1 MGVKELVK
9 EVQKGEVSGSWFKS
23 ILAYVDGGPGSADVI
38 KAAADIGAVHEAY
51 VEVLHI
57 EKSIEDALPTMDMGG
72 SLIAAS
78 EVFAIMKEEADKRTA
93 NARAQFESFCEK
105 EKITPVAPDSQE
117 TLSHK
122 GLALS
127 YNLVQG
133 NDNRD
138 LAHRGRLFDLI
149 VMAKAADQIGGVDSV
164 QLEAAL
170 FDTGRPV
177 LVLSEKSGSGRF
189 DSIVVAW
196 DGSREAAHS
205 IALAMPFLIY
215 AQNVYVIA
223 VGDSEPGMGVDEAC
237 RYLARH
243 GVKAEQCSRE
253 TSGKSIAEALVDV
266 SLEKGANLL
275 IMGAY
280 GHSALG
286 ESLFG
291 GVTRDMLEDDK
302 IPLLLAH

>member
-1 MGVKELVK
+1 MSVKELLK
-9 EVQKGEVSGSWFKS
+9 ELQGTESPGQLRS
-23 ILAYVDGGPGSADVI
+23 ILAYVDGGSGSADVI
-38 KAAADIGAVHEAY
+38 KVAAKMGKSYSAY

-72 SLIAAS
+72 SLVAAS
-78 EVFAIMKEEADKRTA
+78 EIFEIMKQEAEKRVTHA
-93 NARAQFESFCEK
+93 KTQFDTFCKK
-105 EKITPVAPDSQE
+105 EKITPISPDSQE
-117 TLSHK
+117 SVAPK

-127 YNLVQG
+127 WNLIQG

-149 VMAKAADQIGGVDSV
+149 VMAKANDQIGGVDSV

-177 LVLSEKSGSGRF
+177 LVISDKSDVEHF
-189 DSIVVAW
+189 ESIVVAW

-205 IALAMPFLIY
+205 VALAMPLLTK
-215 AQNVYVIA
+215 AEKVYVMV
-223 VGDSEPGMGVDEAC
+223 VGNSEPGMGGADVS

-243 GVKAEQCSRE
+243 GVDAEQCPLV
-253 TSGKSIAEALVDV
+253 TSDKSIAEALGEA
-266 SLEKGANLL
+266 SLEKGASLL
-275 IMGAY
+275 VMGAY

-291 GVTRDMLEDDK
+291 GVTRDLLEEGK